1 MMKRTCILAALLAAG
16 LSGSA
21 FAQKSDAG
29 TTSGV
34 GGQSG
39 YGGPPAGTATT
50 DAGEPGVANPN
61 AASKPHNT
69 MVHATHRRPTAAS
82 GSAAA
87 NGAANGMPGGDTVSG
102 PTGAANGG
110 GK

>member
-1 MMKRTCILAALLAAG
+1 MMTRTYILAALLAAG

-39 YGGPPAGTATT
+39 YGGQPAGTATT
-50 DAGEPGVANPN
+50 DAGEPGVADAN
-61 AASKPHNT
+61 KPHNT
-69 MVHATHRRPTAAS
+69 MVHATHRRPTSASKAAAS
-82 GSAAA
+82 
-87 NGAANGMPGGDTVSG
+87 NGAVNGMPGGDTVG
-102 PTGAANGG
+102 GTTGAANGG